1 MTVRWIF
8 SNGNTQMK
16 AKIEVESLADGVFQ
30 VRVSEGATESSHRV
44 TLKPQY
50 FNRLTAGKIEAP
62 ELIRRSFE
70 FLLDREPKE
79 SILSRFDLQD
89 IQRYFPDFER
99 TIERQVSSAQR

>member
-1 MTVRWIF
+1 M
-8 SNGNTQMK
+8 N
-16 AKIEVESLADGVFQ
+16 AKINVESLSDGAFQ

-44 TLKPQY
+44 TLRPEYLK
-50 FNRLTAGKIEAP
+50 RLTAGKIDAT
-62 ELIRRSFE
+62 ELLRRSFE

-99 TIERQVSSAQR
+99 AMERQISQIAK

>member
-1 MTVRWIF
+1 MTAHRIF
-8 SNGNTQMK
+8 NSGNTQVK

-30 VRVSEGATESSHRV
+30 VRVNEGATESSHRV

-50 FNRLTAGKIEAP
+50 LNRLTAGKIEAP

-99 TIERQVSSAQR
+99 TIERQISSSQR